1 MRGAPGTRATRADR
15 AAIVERV
22 RDADPGIPAAGSD
35 ARVSNIDDQGRP
47 EPPIAA
53 DEWHTLVGFLDF
65 LRATFEWK
73 VRGLGRDGLSARTAA
88 STMTLGG
95 LMKHLAYVEQHW
107 FSWRLHGREW
117 GEPWRSV
124 DWQVEPDWEWTS
136 SLEDAPDE
144 LWAIWRRSVEDA
156 RADAASA
163 LASGGLDGLC
173 VRPWPNGESPS
184 LRWVLVHMIEE
195 YARHNGHADLLR
207 ESIDGETGE

>member
-1 MRGAPGTRATRADR
+1 MGADR
-15 AAIVERV
+15 AAI
-22 RDADPGIPAAGSD
+22 ADRARAADRGIPAAGSV
-35 ARVSNIDDQGRP
+35 AHVSNIDDQGRP

-53 DEWHTLVGFLDF
+53 DEQHTLLGFLDYQ
-65 LRATFEWK
+65 RATFEWK
-73 VRGLGRDGLSARTAA
+73 VRGLGQDGLSARTAE

-124 DWQVEPDWEWTS
+124 DWQATPDWEWDTS
-136 SLEDAPDE
+136 VTDAPDD
-144 LWAIWRRSVEDA
+144 LWALWRRSVDEA
-156 RADAASA
+156 RADAATA
-163 LASGGLDGLC
+163 LASGGLDVRC
-173 VRPWPNGESPS
+173 VQPWPNGESPS

-207 ESIDGETGE
+207 ESIDGQTGE